1 MKYKQ
6 WQVAAPCPEGQLALE
21 RAGLPPLLA
30 GLLAVR
36 GVVSPEEARRLLSPK
51 SEPIPDPMLL
61 RDMDKAVARVR
72 RALERGER
80 IAVYGDYD
88 VDGITATCL
97 LTQFL
102 SARGGAVIPYIPS
115 RLGEGYG
122 LNQEAVHALSQQGI
136 NLIITVDCGITAVE
150 ETALANS
157 LGIDV
162 VITDHHACKEELP
175 PAAAVVDPHRPD
187 CPYPFKGLAG
197 VGVALMLALAVAG
210 PESAREI
217 MEEFSDLAAVGTV
230 ADVMPM
236 TGANRAIVSL
246 GLARLEPPRRLGFAS
261 LIQCAGLA
269 EKQVTSVSVGYTLAP
284 RINASGRMGMA
295 EVAVELFLTRDPVR
309 AEALALELCELNRE
323 RQEIEGE
330 IFQQCVRYLE
340 ENPQRSA
347 IVLAG
352 GQWHQGVVGIV
363 ASRLAEK
370 YACPCFMI
378 CLDGGMG
385 KGSCRSWGEL
395 NLFDLL
401 SSCSH
406 LLENFGGH
414 ALAAGFTVKEDN
426 IPALAQALRQAVAES
441 CHGKELPSVL
451 EVDMAVSPQ
460 HLVVEAVESLEL
472 LEPCGTGNPRP
483 VFLLQG
489 AQVHTMSQVG
499 RGRHLKLRLESRGM
513 PLDAIFFSNQ
523 GAELGLYPGCR
534 VDVVFYPQI
543 NDFRGGRTVQLQV
556 VDLRLAPSR
565 AQLEQAIY
573 DKYSRGEAL
582 TCEEARFLLPSR
594 GDFVGLYRWLERQS
608 TACTVV
614 EDTPARIARAVS
626 RVTRKREAPARTL
639 LCLEVLEER
648 GLIDVNRRTDRI
660 QITLRQV
667 EHKVDLEAS
676 EIIRRL
682 RKMLEEEL

>member
-284 RINASGRMGMA
+284 RINASGRM
-295 EVAVELFLTRDPVR
+295 VWRR
-309 AEALALELCELNRE
+309 WR
-323 RQEIEGE
+323 
-330 IFQQCVRYLE
+330 
-340 ENPQRSA
+340 
-347 IVLAG
+347 
-352 GQWHQGVVGIV
+352 W
-363 ASRLAEK
+363 
-370 YACPCFMI
+370 
-378 CLDGGMG
+378 
-385 KGSCRSWGEL
+385 
-395 NLFDLL
+395 
-401 SSCSH
+401 SCS
-406 LLENFGGH
+406 
-414 ALAAGFTVKEDN
+414 
-426 IPALAQALRQAVAES
+426 
-441 CHGKELPSVL
+441 
-451 EVDMAVSPQ
+451 
-460 HLVVEAVESLEL
+460 
-472 LEPCGTGNPRP
+472 
-483 VFLLQG
+483 
-489 AQVHTMSQVG
+489 
-499 RGRHLKLRLESRGM
+499 
-513 PLDAIFFSNQ
+513 
-523 GAELGLYPGCR
+523 
-534 VDVVFYPQI
+534 
-543 NDFRGGRTVQLQV
+543 
-556 VDLRLAPSR
+556 
-565 AQLEQAIY
+565 
-573 DKYSRGEAL
+573 
-582 TCEEARFLLPSR
+582 
-594 GDFVGLYRWLERQS
+594 
-608 TACTVV
+608 
-614 EDTPARIARAVS
+614 
-626 RVTRKREAPARTL
+626 
-639 LCLEVLEER
+639 
-648 GLIDVNRRTDRI
+648 
-660 QITLRQV
+660 
-667 EHKVDLEAS
+667 
-676 EIIRRL
+676 
-682 RKMLEEEL
+682 